1 MVSLW
6 KRLKSNRRLQALAV
20 ALSVIGPGLVTANAD
35 NDAGGIT
42 TYASVGAAY
51 GYEMLWGLLLIT
63 FSLAVVQEMSARM
76 GAVTGKGLSDLIR
89 EEFGV
94 RWTVVAMLTL
104 LCSNMAT
111 TAAEFAGIAAAME
124 IFGVSRYIAV
134 PASGLIVWLAV
145 VKGSYKQ
152 LEKFFLALSVVFA
165 TYVVSGFLARPD
177 WPAVARSLVVPTIR
191 WEPRF
196 IVLFIGMIGTTI
208 TPWMQFYLQSSVVD
222 KGISA
227 KDYRWTRLDVLF
239 GAFVT
244 DFVAFFIIVSTAA
257 TLHRAGIL
265 VETAEHAAQALAPL
279 AGGYATVLFA
289 GGLLGASF
297 LAAFILPLSTAY
309 AVCEA
314 FGWESSVDR
323 RFNEAPVFFG
333 LFSFLILFGVVVVLI
348 PGLSLVKMMIFAQ
361 IVSGILVPII
371 MVFQLKLINNRR
383 LMGVQVNGPVY
394 NAVTWVTVAFVVLLT
409 LLLIAFTIFP
419 GMIR

>member
-1 MVSLW
+1 MFALW
-6 KRLKSNRRLQALAV
+6 KRLQHSRRLQALAV

-42 TYASVGAAY
+42 TYAAVGATY

-63 FSLAVVQEMSARM
+63 VSLGIVQEMSARM

-94 RWTVVAMLTL
+94 KWTL
-104 LCSNMAT
+104 LAMVTLLLSNMAT

-124 IFGVSRYIAV
+124 IFGVSRYVAV
-134 PASGLIVWLAV
+134 PLAGLLLWLAV
-145 VKGSYKQ
+145 VRGSYKQ
-152 LEKFFLALSVVFA
+152 LEKFFLALSLIFA
-165 TYVVSGFLARPD
+165 TYVISGFLARPE
-177 WPAVARSLVVPTIR
+177 WPAVFRALVVPSFR
-191 WEPRF
+191 WDPQF
-196 IVLFIGMIGTTI
+196 IVLFIGMVGTTI

-222 KGISA
+222 KGISV

-244 DFVAFFIIVSTAA
+244 DFVAFFIIVSTASS
-257 TLHRAGIL
+257 LHQAGITI
-265 VETAEHAAQALAPL
+265 ETAQDAALALRPL
-279 AGGYATVLFA
+279 AGNYAALLFA
-289 GGLLGASF
+289 GGLLGASV
-297 LAAFILPLSTAY
+297 LAASILPLSTAY

-314 FGWESSVDR
+314 FGWESSVSR

-333 LFSFLILFGVVVVLI
+333 LFTFLMLFGMAVVLI
-348 PGLSLVKMMIFAQ
+348 PGLSLVQVMIFAQ

-383 LMGVQVNGPVY
+383 LMGEHVNGPVY
-394 NAVTWVTVAFVVLLT
+394 NFVTWVTVAFICLLTVLLIVFT
-409 LLLIAFTIFP
+409 LFP
-419 GMIR
+419 SLFR

>member
-1 MVSLW
+1 MHSLW
-6 KRLKSNRRLQALAV
+6 KRLLHNRRLQTIAI

-63 FSLAVVQEMSARM
+63 VSLAIVQEMSARM

-94 RWTVVAMLTL
+94 KWTVLAMLTL
-104 LCSNMAT
+104 LFSNMAT

-124 IFGVSRYIAV
+124 IFGVSRYLAV
-134 PASGLIVWLAV
+134 PLAGLLLWLAV

-152 LEKFFLALSVVFA
+152 LEKLFLGLSLVFV
-165 TYVVSGFLARPD
+165 TYIVSGFLARPE
-177 WPAVARSLVVPTIR
+177 WPVVFRSLVVPTFR
-191 WEPRF
+191 WEPKF
-196 IVLFIGMIGTTI
+196 VVLFIGLIGTTI

-227 KDYRWTRLDVLF
+227 KDYKWERIDVLF

-244 DFVAFFIIVSTAA
+244 DFVSFFIIVSTAA

-265 VETAEHAAQALAPL
+265 VETAKDAALALRPL
-279 AGGYATVLFA
+279 AGGYAAILFA
-289 GGLLGASF
+289 LGLLGASV
-297 LAAFILPLSTAY
+297 LAASILPLSTAY
-309 AVCEA
+309 AICEA
-314 FGWESSVDR
+314 FGWESSVSR

-333 LFSFLILFGVVVVLI
+333 LFTFLMLFGVAVVLI
-348 PGLSLVKMMIFAQ
+348 PGLSLVKLMLFAQ
-361 IVSGILVPII
+361 IVCGILVPII

-383 LMGVQVNGPVY
+383 LMGEYVNGPVY
-394 NAVTWVTVAFVVLLT
+394 NAITWVTVVFVNLLTVLLIVFT
-409 LLLIAFTIFP
+409 LFP
-419 GMIR
+419 GVWR